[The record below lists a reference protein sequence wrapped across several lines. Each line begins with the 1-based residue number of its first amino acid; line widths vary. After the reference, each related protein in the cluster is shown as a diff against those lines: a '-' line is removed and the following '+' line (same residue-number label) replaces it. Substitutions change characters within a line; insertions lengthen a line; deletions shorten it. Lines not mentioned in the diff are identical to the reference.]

1 MIARVDVRF
10 LSTLAGSEKKQAGFP
25 SRCLR
30 REMTTCEIK
39 VIQTQY
45 QKGYILYQEHP
56 VMQTLSWQFALF
68 ICRRDLY
75 IFYCRREGGF
85 LGSGWGWSKWHY
97 QSCLNL
103 PVIPIFPCVPLQ
115 HPYLLPPHWEP
126 VMHLSVDW
134 ALSYLEA
141 FSLAQSHLSPTS
153 ETILDIPW

>member
-1 MIARVDVRF
+1 MLMTARVDVRF

-56 VMQTLSWQFALF
+56 VVQTLSWQFALF

-75 IFYCRREGGF
+75 IFYCRWGGGF
-85 LGSGWGWSKWHY
+85 LGSG
-97 QSCLNL
+97 
-103 PVIPIFPCVPLQ
+103 
-115 HPYLLPPHWEP
+115 
-126 VMHLSVDW
+126 
-134 ALSYLEA
+134 
-141 FSLAQSHLSPTS
+141 
-153 ETILDIPW
+153 